1 MCATKGCFEIV
12 CFEMSLTAVAV
23 RFISLVFSKKSFFLF
38 PQQELTCIHFK
49 AGEVEFA
56 HVELDTDDG
65 KHNNGKEQ
73 QQSNLKKGN
82 HGLHNGL

>member
-1 MCATKGCFEIV
+1 MCALKRLWLQSVSGYKIDFLGALKE
-12 CFEMSLTAVAV
+12 A
-23 RFISLVFSKKSFFLF
+23 FLF
-38 PQQELTCIHFK
+38 PQQELTCIHIK
-49 AGEVEFA
+49 AGVVEFA

-65 KHNNGKEQ
+65 KHDDGKEE